1 MIVCCLRDCRKEVAN
16 RPEASE
22 LKELAEHPLPV
33 SELQEVALPAQVEF
47 LTYLGGQSIQLVKL
61 LACDTSDFLEVVPES
76 LKRSCSCSRVR
87 VFRPES
93 CFNKLCLDDL
103 ALPIC
108 DLSKLG
114 DDLLLRKCAPV
125 PLKRLRDEWR
135 KQNYVL
141 DRSPGPNE

>member
-33 SELQEVALPAQVEF
+33 SELQEVALPARVEF

-76 LKRSCSCSRVR
+76 LKIARSTKSSPLMRCSAS
-87 VFRPES
+87 S
-93 CFNKLCLDDL
+93 SSL
-103 ALPIC
+103 
-108 DLSKLG
+108 
-114 DDLLLRKCAPV
+114 
-125 PLKRLRDEWR
+125 
-135 KQNYVL
+135 
-141 DRSPGPNE
+141 